1 MKKIFSTFLIFTI
14 LFSSIVFV
22 NAEENC
28 SYTAK
33 IEQCWEENKSWNPRA
48 IEDFLCITTLD
59 REKMIYNII
68 LDDKFKKIDKE
79 ADEILD
85 SLEQN
90 KNLFF
95 WEDKE
100 DTFLWWVDKIYE
112 LFWEWWEYETKYK
125 NELASIRAE
134 TIVCLPWKKTW
145 IDEVKDYFLDNSTVN
160 NLISAKNSR
169 RQKVAI
175 DILTLNKQQIRKD
188 TEKKFMQVRRTM
200 YDSVSNLFMI
210 NLGYLMR
217 IMFKWASKTK
227 NPY

>member
-14 LFSSIVFV
+14 LYSSIVFA

-33 IEQCWEENKSWNPRA
+33 IEQCWEENKSWNPRW
-48 IEDFLCITTLD
+48 IEDFLCPTTID
-59 REKMIYNII
+59 KEKMVYNII
-68 LDDKFKKIDKE
+68 LDDKFKKIDKK

-125 NELASIRAE
+125 KQLASIRAE
-134 TIVCLPWKKTW
+134 TVVCLDWKKTW
-145 IDEVKDYFLDNSTVN
+145 IDEVKDYFLDNKTVN
-160 NLISAKNSR
+160 NLIKAKNSR